1 MYRSVIVL
9 VLVMSAC
16 ASSAGGIEL
25 DASADGT
32 SLSLTVGDRV
42 EISLAG
48 NPTTG
53 YTWQVASIDEAIL
66 SIEGD
71 PSFRAD
77 STLVG
82 AGGTMTLAFD
92 TIGPG
97 TTTLELA
104 YLRPFESVPPEATF
118 TVTFVVTG

>member
-1 MYRSVIVL
+1 MTTE
-9 VLVMSAC
+9 AN
-16 ASSAGGIEL
+16 
-25 DASADGT
+25 
-32 SLSLTVGDRV
+32 V
-42 EISLAG
+42 E
-48 NPTTG
+48 
-53 YTWQVASIDEAIL
+53 VRFASIDEAIL

-92 TIGPG
+92 AIGPG